1 VVYSNPEIRNNESS
15 TRGVQTTPRISSL
28 QDINPGISP
37 HYRNLKVSNAQKAP
51 YASPNNFAGSSG
63 FHAYGS
69 IPPKRQLPFGSS
81 SGQQTES
88 HRKSPFVPYFDTS
101 INPSAYR
108 AATSAEKPLDAS
120 KLIVSPSLS
129 KLQNAYSSVYNSF
142 HQNKPIDLTDFA
154 NFEYPSYADMSKLIS
169 QDFQV
174 AKAPA
179 AQVPVYK
186 TSYPLTKDYAHM
198 PGLASALLQSPS
210 KTSTSK
216 QKDEAIVD
224 VNGKKISVPV
234 IRIESNPD
242 FGRVLPVFE
251 SQPFSM
257 SYPTGTDLEGFGF
270 GAATSKSNLIPQSGV
285 ASPFL
290 SPLSSFQGQVVPIQT
305 AGGSPQ
311 FPQYKGAS
319 IEVYPVPSNLPK
331 AQGSYESL
339 YSQPQLHFGRED
351 SSGPINLQ
359 QNTVQPFASMGDIL
373 DDVEIVNKKNPEPH
387 TPQPDDDEEE
397 DESSYQR
404 FKFHRHS
411 MRNCSRIK
419 CRFTNIYCA

>member
-1 VVYSNPEIRNNESS
+1 V
-15 TRGVQTTPRISSL
+15 
-28 QDINPGISP
+28 
-37 HYRNLKVSNAQKAP
+37 
-51 YASPNNFAGSSG
+51 SPNDFAGSSG
-63 FHAYGS
+63 SHAYGTV
-69 IPPKRQLPFGSS
+69 PPKPQLPFGSS

-101 INPSAYR
+101 INPNVYG
-108 AATSAEKPLDAS
+108 AAISAEKPLDAS

-142 HQNKPIDLTDFA
+142 HQNKPIELGDFA
-154 NFEYPSYADMSKLIS
+154 DFEYPSYAGISKLMS
-169 QDFQV
+169 QDFQ
-174 AKAPA
+174 ATKTPA
-179 AQVPVYK
+179 VQVPVYK
-186 TSYPLTKDYAHM
+186 TSYPLTKVEDYAYM
-198 PGLASALLQSPS
+198 PGLASASLQSPS
-210 KTSTSK
+210 KTSTNK

-224 VNGKKISVPV
+224 VNGRKISVPV

-251 SQPFSM
+251 NQPFLM
-257 SYPTGTDLEGFGF
+257 SYPAGTDLGGFGF
-270 GAATSKSNLIPQSGV
+270 GAVASKSNLTPQSEV

-319 IEVYPVPSNLPK
+319 VEVYPVPSNLPK
-331 AQGSYESL
+331 AQSSYESL
-339 YSQPQLHFGRED
+339 YSQPQLHFGGED
-351 SSGPINLQ
+351 GSGPINLQ
-359 QNTVQPFASMGDIL
+359 QNTVQSSVSMRDIL

-397 DESSYQR
+397 DESSY
-404 FKFHRHS
+404 
-411 MRNCSRIK
+411 
-419 CRFTNIYCA
+419 